1 MRPSESI
8 REQEFKSSEVD
19 AKEMKI
25 FRYMPGTLV
34 KNPLPV
40 QWKIHFPVPYEIRR
54 HRAVS
59 QWTHRS
65 NSLEETIL
73 FSDIKKTNWN
83 HIEGRRTFYVLSLW
97 CCGQLPWG
105 KWSVVMM
112 SISWEAGGEQRG
124 QEGAQN
130 LPCSSPAAEPFAALP
145 STASLFHSCTTKIW
159 GFMHLKT
166 LLKPYDSSPF
176 SKKSFFWAENTR
188 KRIEGSIFKSG
199 SLAAQGRTLIIG
211 FNIELVKAEFCR
223 QLKR

>member
-8 REQEFKSSEVD
+8 REQQFKSSEVD

-112 SISWEAGGEQRG
+112 SISLGSRG
-124 QEGAQN
+124 RAKRTGRSTE
-130 LPCSSPAAEPFAALP
+130 LALFLACCRTLR
-145 STASLFHSCTTKIW
+145 STAINSITLPLLHNKNMRIHAFKDITKALWLLSLFKKELLLSREYKKKNRRFHFQIWVISC
-159 GFMHLKT
+159 
-166 LLKPYDSSPF
+166 P
-176 SKKSFFWAENTR
+176 R
-188 KRIEGSIFKSG
+188 KNVNYWF
-199 SLAAQGRTLIIG
+199 
-211 FNIELVKAEFCR
+211 
-223 QLKR
+223 